1 MGCPN
6 CGVENRPEAKFCH
19 ACGTPLELICPNGH
33 PVAAGFRFCDVCGTQ
48 VAQRPLPVTIPED
61 TPSAGEVTTAERRL
75 VSVLFADLVSF
86 TTLSESRDAE
96 EVRELLTRYFDTSRR
111 IISRYGGTIE
121 KFIGD
126 AVMAV
131 WGTPVAQE
139 DDAERA
145 VRAALDL
152 VHAVSALGQEVG
164 APKLQARAGVL
175 TGKAVVN
182 LSAHGQ
188 GMVAGDLVNTA
199 SRIQSIAPPGA
210 VYVGE
215 ATKRATEA
223 AVIYEDPSN
232 HSVKGKTELV
242 RLWRAARVVSL
253 RGGVLRPTGLEPPFV
268 GRDRELR
275 LIKELLDSSAEEK
288 RAHLLSVVG
297 VAGIGKSR
305 LSWEL
310 FKYVDGLA
318 ETVWWHRG
326 RCLPYGEGASYGA
339 LAEMV
344 KMRAGIIEDEEIT
357 SARAKL
363 RTSVE
368 EYIPDAEERK
378 YVEPRLAHLLGLEE
392 SGARDRESLF
402 SAWRILFER
411 MAERA
416 PTLLIFED
424 VQWADAEM
432 LDFIE
437 YLLDWSRSHALL
449 LVTLARPELSDK
461 RPEWGAGRRSVTS
474 LYLEPLAP
482 HAMEELLSGLIP
494 GLPADMRGRILE
506 RAEGVPLYAV
516 ETVRMLIDRG
526 LLVPEGNAYR
536 PTGRVETL
544 EVPETLHAL
553 IAARLDGLSSQ
564 ERRLVQEGSVLGKT
578 FTLPALVYQSG
589 RSESELES
597 LLASLVRK
605 EVLSLQADPRSP
617 ERGQYGFLQE
627 LLRRV
632 AYETLSKRER
642 KAKKVAAATFL
653 ESGWI
658 GDEDEVVEVVAA
670 HYLEAYQEFPDAP
683 DAEDIRCKARDMLIR
698 AGERAAS
705 LAAQSQAERYFA
717 QAAELTDDATTRA
730 GLLERAGQMAYL
742 GGRLDEAQAH
752 YEVAMELF
760 ESGNHT
766 YSAAR
771 VSARLGDV
779 EYDRGRLVEPVD
791 RMERAFAVLSA
802 EEPDEVLATLAA
814 QLGRLH
820 FFKGETDLSS
830 QRTET
835 ALETA
840 ERRGYPEVV
849 SQALNTKAL
858 VLLANGRQEEALGL
872 LKHSLAVALEN
883 DLSTAALRAYVNLG
897 ELLFRRDRYE
907 DSLTRYEE
915 GLALARRVGNRVWEV
930 ALLSE
935 MIFPLFVLGRWDEA
949 VERGSQIP
957 ENEMVLADIMNPLLS
972 LPIIYV
978 SRQDLEGA
986 KRLLSIFS
994 RFESSE
1000 DVQES
1005 AAHAVARA
1013 TVHRAEGRLQEAQ
1026 IASGKAIELARRIGP
1041 SSQMLVV
1048 GLDEA
1053 LEAAF
1058 ARGEL
1063 AKVEELLMSV
1073 SDLQSAEVTPT
1084 LRAIE
1089 TRFQARLSEA
1099 RELGSRAEDAF
1110 KCAVGMF
1117 RDIGAVYWMAA
1128 TLTEYGEFLL
1138 RQDRGGEAVPQLE
1151 EARTIFEQLRARTWL
1166 ERAVALPARASSAGS
1181 DEWP

>member
-1 MGCPN
+1 LGCPN

-111 IISRYGGTIE
+111 IISRYGGTVE

-152 VHAVSALGQEVG
+152 VHAVSALGHEVG

-182 LSAHGQ
+182 LSAQGQ

-578 FTLPALVYQSG
+578 FTLPALVYLSG

-791 RMERAFAVLSA
+791 RMERAFTVLSA

-1026 IASGKAIELARRIGP
+1026 IVRGKP
-1041 SSQMLVV
+1041 SSWPDGSAQ
-1048 GLDEA
+1048 
-1053 LEAAF
+1053 AAKCWWS
-1058 ARGEL
+1058 ASTR
-1063 AKVEELLMSV
+1063 LLK
-1073 SDLQSAEVTPT
+1073 
-1084 LRAIE
+1084 
-1089 TRFQARLSEA
+1089 RLSHVVSSP
-1099 RELGSRAEDAF
+1099 RSRS
-1110 KCAVGMF
+1110 C
-1117 RDIGAVYWMAA
+1117 
-1128 TLTEYGEFLL
+1128 
-1138 RQDRGGEAVPQLE
+1138 
-1151 EARTIFEQLRARTWL
+1151 
-1166 ERAVALPARASSAGS
+1166 S
-1181 DEWP
+1181 